1 MRDTISKMENFH
13 NTVRGVGFLR
23 IFEIHPRYNTQ
34 RRYTMHASYGF
45 FQTLSKRSK
54 LWAHCFFE
62 TYYAKHKYI
71 TSVAVCRTKLLAP

>member
-1 MRDTISKMENFH
+1 MENFH

-54 LWAHCFFE
+54 TLSALFF
-62 TYYAKHKYI
+62 
-71 TSVAVCRTKLLAP
+71 RDLLCKTQVHNFCCGV